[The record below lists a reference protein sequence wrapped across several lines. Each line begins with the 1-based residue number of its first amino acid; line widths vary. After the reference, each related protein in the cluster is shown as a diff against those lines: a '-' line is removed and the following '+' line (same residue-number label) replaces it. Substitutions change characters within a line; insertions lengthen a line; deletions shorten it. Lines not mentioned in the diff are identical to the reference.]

1 MKKTKMQV
9 LPLAEVKKGI
19 SLDEWVKLLFTW
31 VVNTVCDH
39 YGEGMI
45 APAEISF
52 SQDVLLYESDYNS
65 GDLYSTRV
73 NDKGIMQATYFGDNH
88 EKSGRIYLQHF
99 KNAFSGIYE
108 IEDDDEFSKAQ
119 DIFKVT
125 TTDPGYLIEAHKYL
139 KETIPGAELFMFAYT
154 ETTLRVVDLNQDP
167 SFKREL
173 KKKGLI

>member
-1 MKKTKMQV
+1 MQV
-9 LPLAEVKKGI
+9 LPQAEVKKGI

-52 SQDVLLYESDYNS
+52 SQDVILYDDSVDS
-65 GDLYSTRV
+65 GDFYTTRV
-73 NDKGIMQATYFGDNH
+73 NTNGVLQAVYWGDNH

-108 IEDDDEFSKAQ
+108 IEDEDEF
-119 DIFKVT
+119 
-125 TTDPGYLIEAHKYL
+125 IEAELAKVQ
-139 KETIPGAELFMFAYT
+139 KEAISKGQTTAKVVAEQTIID
-154 ETTLRVVDLNQDP
+154 VVAHDTN
-167 SFKREL
+167 
-173 KKKGLI
+173 

>member
-1 MKKTKMQV
+1 
-9 LPLAEVKKGI
+9 
-19 SLDEWVKLLFTW
+19 
-31 VVNTVCDH
+31 
-39 YGEGMI
+39 
-45 APAEISF
+45 
-52 SQDVLLYESDYNS
+52 
-65 GDLYSTRV
+65 
-73 NDKGIMQATYFGDNH
+73 
-88 EKSGRIYLQHF
+88 LQHF

-108 IEDDDEFSKAQ
+108 IEDEDEFSKAQ

-125 TTDPGYLIEAHKYL
+125 TTDPSYLIEAHKYL

>member
-9 LPLAEVKKGI
+9 LPQAEVKKGI

-52 SQDVLLYESDYNS
+52 SQDVILYDDSVDS
-65 GDLYSTRV
+65 GDFYTTRV
-73 NDKGIMQATYFGDNH
+73 NTNGVLQAVYWGDNH

-108 IEDDDEFSKAQ
+108 IEDDDEFLKAQ

-139 KETIPGAELFMFAYT
+139 
-154 ETTLRVVDLNQDP
+154 
-167 SFKREL
+167 
-173 KKKGLI
+173 

>member
-1 MKKTKMQV
+1 MQV
-9 LPLAEVKKGI
+9 LPQAEVKKGI

-52 SQDVLLYESDYNS
+52 SQDVILYDDSVDS
-65 GDLYSTRV
+65 GDFYTTRV
-73 NDKGIMQATYFGDNH
+73 NTNGVLQAVYWGDNH

-108 IEDDDEFSKAQ
+108 IEDDDEFLKAQ

-139 KETIPGAELFMFAYT
+139 
-154 ETTLRVVDLNQDP
+154 
-167 SFKREL
+167 
-173 KKKGLI
+173 